1 MRRLWDRFYPSTPG
15 VCKTLWTTFILGR
28 TIGRIMEINNNR
40 HFRRL
45 SRQLLALRDKVVG
58 IAFPKM
64 ARVKQITVYNCGPAV
79 LATLYS
85 FLGVKASQRGIIAS
99 LRVQNKIKNVGM
111 SMKDLGRG
119 SHIIGKG
126 AFVFWKKNRAKMSDV
141 ETILKKYKYPVGVEW
156 QGVFYE
162 DEDEDNG
169 HYSIVTAIDKKK
181 GTLRIADSY
190 PKFAGVDRGFHIS
203 DFMKRW
209 WDSNEITVS
218 GTTKKRTIYDS
229 KMMFIIVPKGVSWPR
244 KLGMAKAS

>member
-1 MRRLWDRFYPSTPG
+1 
-15 VCKTLWTTFILGR
+15 
-28 TIGRIMEINNNR
+28 MEINNNR

-162 DEDEDNG
+162 DADEDDG
-169 HYSIVTAIDKKK
+169 HYAVITEVNK
-181 GTLRIADSY
+181 GSGFLRIADPFY
-190 PKFAGVDRGFHIS
+190 KFAGVDRRFRIK
-203 DFMKRW
+203 DFIKRW
-209 WDSNEITVS
+209 WDINEVHIA
-218 GTTKKRTIYDS
+218 GTSKKRNIVDRRV
-229 KMMFIIVPKGVSWPR
+229 MFVITPEGETFPNKV
-244 KLGMAKAS
+244 GMTRVK